1 MSFQPSSSPGWTSA
15 WPCGRIAGR
24 AKPLRASRLDV
35 REAKGRVSLIIA
47 PSVLD
52 HAAAEAGRGPRRRR
66 TRHLA
71 GRREY
76 RAAEILFEPVGN
88 VGPER
93 LHLLRRFAPG
103 IDLHHRAAVD
113 HRGGEIGARSEERR
127 VGKECVSKCR
137 SRWWTYH

>member
-88 VGPER
+88 VGPR
-93 LHLLRRFAPG
+93 PPPPPPPFAPG
-103 IDLHHRAAVD
+103 HTPHP
-113 HRGGEIGARSEERR
+113 
-127 VGKECVSKCR
+127 
-137 SRWWTYH
+137 